1 MMLPPRSALGLLPP
15 PSCLVSVPLLTASQ
29 PGLAFSSPSQ
39 PTTVSW
45 AVSNP
50 FGGALGPLAQHQPT
64 SSSTSFGSQPGLA
77 SWAVGNPIGGTLGP
91 LAQHQ
96 PTSSSTS
103 FGSQPGLASWAVGN
117 PIGGTLGPLAQQQPT
132 GSMPSVGSRPGLVLS
147 PAAAP
152 FPKKLVDRIQ
162 AGNFVEVKEL
172 LTDNMA
178 LISQLETVQGWSP
191 AHMLGPARPRLREVA
206 SLATW
211 CYCFMG
217 YVAIRSSDPMTR
229 SQLAYA

>member
-45 AVSNP
+45 AVSTP

-64 SSSTSFGSQPGLA
+64 SSTTSFGSQPGLV
-77 SWAVGNPIGGTLGP
+77 SWAVGNPIGGT
-91 LAQHQ
+91 
-96 PTSSSTS
+96 S
-103 FGSQPGLASWAVGN
+103 
-117 PIGGTLGPLAQQQPT
+117 GPLAQQQLT
-132 GSMPSVGSRPGLVLS
+132 GSTPSVGFQPGLVLS

-152 FPKKLVDRIQ
+152 FPKKLVDKIQ
-162 AGNFVEVKEL
+162 AGNFVEMKEL

-178 LISQLETVQGWSP
+178 GALPKEAGGQ
-191 AHMLGPARPRLREVA
+191 
-206 SLATW
+206 
-211 CYCFMG
+211 
-217 YVAIRSSDPMTR
+217 DPSR
-229 SQLAYA
+229 